1 MERKAC
7 LIAVLIFL
15 ASFSSFAIPNY
26 KLEIYNAYVNGDMNK
41 WAQIVKTMESSGNIK
56 TIEQNL
62 ELIEYYYGLTAYLI
76 GTKKEKQAKVI
87 INKAD
92 IILNKLIKSNPK
104 NATINAFKGSFT
116 AFKISLDKYKVVVL
130 GTESMKYLNQ
140 AYKLNP
146 NDIQANIDK
155 GNALF
160 HAPGFAGG
168 DKNEALK
175 LFNNAISLMEKNNKD
190 DNNWLYLNVL
200 VQTAQAYSDIDK
212 KDKAVQILEKAL
224 KKEPAFTWIKDE
236 IYPEILKK

>member
-1 MERKAC
+1 MERKTC
-7 LIAVLIFL
+7 VIAVLLLLSI
-15 ASFSSFAIPNY
+15 SAIQGNNNY
-26 KLEIYNAYVNGDMNK
+26 KLDIYNAYVNGDMNK
-41 WAQIVKTMESSGNIK
+41 WAQIVKSIENSGTAK
-56 TIEQNL
+56 TTEQNL

-87 INKAD
+87 ISKAD
-92 IILNKLIKSNPK
+92 LILNKLIKANPK

-116 AFKISLDKYKVVVL
+116 AFKIAIDKYKVVVL

-160 HAPGFAGG
+160 HAPGFAAG

-175 LFNNAISLMEKNNKD
+175 LFNNAILLMEKTNKD
-190 DNNWLYLNVL
+190 DKNWLYLNVL

-212 KDKAVQILEKAL
+212 KDIAIKILEKAL